1 LDLIGILA
9 LGIFYA
15 SNFAEGV
22 PPKDLPDVSAAPWKV
37 KVIVTN
43 ELRAEVRPL
52 YTTFGN
58 PANYVTP
65 AGGIYDGVGDLILT
79 IDHDDFGVIAVRCSG
94 ALLTSGIH
102 VLTAAHC
109 VTDGDGDLILLS
121 GNITFEGDTGVFP
134 IDVLASATEVHPDWD
149 GDIIRGND
157 VAVLELVS
165 EAPAEITRYDI
176 DRDGGDDVKAIG
188 KL

>member
-1 LDLIGILA
+1 LIGILA

-65 AGGIYDGVGDLILT
+65 AGGVYDGVGDLILT
-79 IDHDDFGVIAVRCSG
+79 RDDFTVRCSG
-94 ALLTSGIH
+94 ALLTDGIH
-102 VLTAAHC
+102 VLAAAHC
-109 VTDGDGDLILLS
+109 VTDEEDLNLLS
-121 GNITFEGDTGVFP
+121 GNITFEGDTGDFQ
-134 IDVLASATEVHPDWD
+134 IDVLASATKVHPDWD
-149 GDIIRGND
+149 GDVIMGND

-165 EAPAEITRYDI
+165 EAPCCEM
-176 DRDGGDDVKAIG
+176 
-188 KL
+188 